1 VRRKLPKITDPRVQ
15 RTDERLRSAFISL
28 VHERG
33 FAALK
38 IGDVV
43 QRAGVGRSTFYAHFG
58 DLDALHE
65 SWLQGFAAHCRGNRP
80 LLDFVHSFIRH
91 AHPQRGSWHGMGG
104 NSRGAA
110 MRRRL
115 RRKLVALAKDELAQ
129 RASHERPAL
138 LEATCEYLAG
148 GIADVLFWWIDS
160 TNKLSPQ
167 ELEAWVE
174 QLTARALGPNG
185 VHGKT

>member
-1 VRRKLPKITDPRVQ
+1 
-15 RTDERLRSAFISL
+15 
-28 VHERG
+28 
-33 FAALK
+33 
-38 IGDVV
+38 
-43 QRAGVGRSTFYAHFG
+43 
-58 DLDALHE
+58 
-65 SWLQGFAAHCRGNRP
+65 
-80 LLDFVHSFIRH
+80 
-91 AHPQRGSWHGMGG
+91 
-104 NSRGAA
+104 
-110 MRRRL
+110 MRWRL

-129 RASHERPAL
+129 RASHEHPAF